1 MVCDAV
7 LLPGIGNEV
16 DMSKATL
23 IEFWRDLL
31 LSDHALEQYKSQ
43 RADAV
48 GRYDL
53 TDDERRNL
61 LEDDFGAIYRRG
73 IPQELLFQGI
83 LLAGIDP
90 REYMRRL
97 HEGLNYA
104 GRGTITTDASSTDRG
119 SWT

>member
-1 MVCDAV
+1 MDCDAV
-7 LLPGIGNEV
+7 LLSSIGNEV

-31 LSDHALEQYKSQ
+31 LSDDALEQYKSQ

-61 LEDDFGAIYRRG
+61 LEDDFAAIYRRG
-73 IPQELLFQGI
+73 VPRELLFQGI
-83 LLAGIDP
+83 LLAGHHP

-97 HEGLNYA
+97 QEGLKYA
-104 GRGTITTDASSTDRG
+104 GRGTIAIDASSTDRG